1 MVQPCGFRLCVELWE
16 ARSTDQMLPPEN
28 TPPNLRVDL
37 FSFSFIFFF
46 NSFSAAR
53 RLTLNSGLYTASG
66 SVCGLQT
73 LVTKKGKK
81 KSHIIFPLCLS
92 GGRLQW
98 EVTRARS
105 HFSVW
110 GENRW
115 RPLAA
120 IQGCKAASFA
130 SWLSSWN
137 QGLWWSQRDITG

>member
-81 KSHIIFPLCLS
+81 NPTSSFPCACLEDVYSERSLVHAVIFQYEVKTD
-92 GGRLQW
+92 GGPSPRFKAVKLHRL
-98 EVTRARS
+98 
-105 HFSVW
+105 HH
-110 GENRW
+110 
-115 RPLAA
+115 
-120 IQGCKAASFA
+120 
-130 SWLSSWN
+130 
-137 QGLWWSQRDITG
+137 D